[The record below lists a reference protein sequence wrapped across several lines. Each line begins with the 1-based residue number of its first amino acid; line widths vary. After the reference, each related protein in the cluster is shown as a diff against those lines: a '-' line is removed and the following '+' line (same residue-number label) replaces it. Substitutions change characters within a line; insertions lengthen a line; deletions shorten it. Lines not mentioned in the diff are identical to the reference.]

1 MALST
6 RQQAQRKRKQRLYVV
21 AALAAAVLLYG
32 LVTMLGGDGSK
43 ARKPVNEVVQLK
55 LIKPPPPPPPPPP
68 PKQKIEPPKQKVPE
82 FKPATPTPEPPKQAP
97 PPGPPALDAKGTGAG
112 DAFGLQGKEGGADYR
127 VGGGGEGGGGT
138 GNRLGWYTTLL
149 QQRAQGAVQRQ
160 RRLLEAR
167 FAITVQIWL
176 AADGSTE
183 RVELLRSTGRPELDR
198 LLKDTL
204 KNMPKLS
211 EPPPK
216 DLPQPAVIRVTTT

>member
-1 MALST
+1 M
-6 RQQAQRKRKQRLYVV
+6 
-21 AALAAAVLLYG
+21 
-32 LVTMLGGDGSK
+32 
-43 ARKPVNEVVQLK
+43 
-55 LIKPPPPPPPPPP
+55 
-68 PKQKIEPPKQKVPE
+68 
-82 FKPATPTPEPPKQAP
+82 

-127 VGGGGEGGGGT
+127 VGGDGSGGTGT

-176 AADGSTE
+176 APDGSTE

-216 DLPQPAVIRVTTT
+216 DLPQPAVIRHLQPVAPAMKPIRPRDVSSWSGDDPSAGISTSSGTTARSWNSRMPITRRPCSLSSSARS